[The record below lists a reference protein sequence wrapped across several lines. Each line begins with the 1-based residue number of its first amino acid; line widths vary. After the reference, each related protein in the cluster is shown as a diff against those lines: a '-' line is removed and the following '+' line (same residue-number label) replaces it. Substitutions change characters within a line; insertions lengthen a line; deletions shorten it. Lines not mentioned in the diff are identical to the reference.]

1 MRTTVNIFDATPVTT
16 KRMGCKATKA
26 VRSRL
31 FVERPR
37 PTDPSVGF
45 CRIPTR
51 SGPTDRPTAARS
63 AAKIRVGPTDRPTR
77 PRAARRKI
85 DGRDRPTDRPCRAQ
99 RGAKFTVGTDR
110 PTDPKQLDQVGRSAP
125 TDRPTRYPPRGR
137 STNNLLRTANPKM
150 QYLNFDVRADRECNL
165 FHSSSA
171 TRMAPHVEITVGYV
185 SKLSSLQ
192 SMEVSLPAPLCHWHY
207 CTLNSTLLAVA

>member
-1 MRTTVNIFDATPVTT
+1 M
-16 KRMGCKATKA
+16 
-26 VRSRL
+26 

-63 AAKIRVGPTDRPTR
+63 AAKIRVGPIDRPTR

-85 DGRDRPTDRPCRAQ
+85 DGRDRPTDRPGRAQ

-110 PTDPKQLDQVGRSAP
+110 PTDPKQLRGKLHHDGQNDAMVNGR
-125 TDRPTRYPPRGR
+125 TG
-137 STNNLLRTANPKM
+137 N
-150 QYLNFDVRADRECNL
+150 CNG
-165 FHSSSA
+165 
-171 TRMAPHVEITVGYV
+171 TVFQT
-185 SKLSSLQ
+185 Q
-192 SMEVSLPAPLCHWHY
+192 SMRCNQGYGTYAKSNVRMSAMFSTSLGYRYKAGIEWRGMRATQQSAAEVLRAHLESHPSV
-207 CTLNSTLLAVA
+207 TRLNDLVGTLL

>member
-1 MRTTVNIFDATPVTT
+1 MHGYLYIIA
-16 KRMGCKATKA
+16 KSAMA

-63 AAKIRVGPTDRPTR
+63 AAKIRVGPIDRPTR

-110 PTDPKQLDQVGRSAP
+110 PTDPTQLRGKLHHDGQNDAMVNGR
-125 TDRPTRYPPRGR
+125 TG
-137 STNNLLRTANPKM
+137 N
-150 QYLNFDVRADRECNL
+150 CNG
-165 FHSSSA
+165 
-171 TRMAPHVEITVGYV
+171 TVFQT
-185 SKLSSLQ
+185 Q
-192 SMEVSLPAPLCHWHY
+192 SMRCNQGYGNVVTSGTRHRVRSLEGCSEEDRAR
-207 CTLNSTLLAVA
+207 VA

>member
-1 MRTTVNIFDATPVTT
+1 MRIWLNTNSELNVRWRQILTLNYSSLDIPV
-16 KRMGCKATKA
+16 RA

-51 SGPTDRPTAARS
+51 SGPTDRPTVARS
-63 AAKIRVGPTDRPTR
+63 AAKIRVGPIDRPTR

-137 STNNLLRTANPKM
+137 STNNLLRTALRQFRWLAFPW
-150 QYLNFDVRADRECNL
+150 
-165 FHSSSA
+165 
-171 TRMAPHVEITVGYV
+171 
-185 SKLSSLQ
+185 
-192 SMEVSLPAPLCHWHY
+192 PA
-207 CTLNSTLLAVA
+207 

>member
-1 MRTTVNIFDATPVTT
+1 M
-16 KRMGCKATKA
+16 
-26 VRSRL
+26 

-63 AAKIRVGPTDRPTR
+63 AAKIRVGPIDRPTR

-110 PTDPKQLDQVGRSAP
+110 PTDPKQLRGKLHHDGCTVLGTDRRSRAQYAVRQNITIGSDRPTDPAVRSAAKNRRSGP
-125 TDRPTRYPPRGR
+125 TDRPTWPRAARRKFGSDR
-137 STNNLLRTANPKM
+137 STDRPG
-150 QYLNFDVRADRECNL
+150 RAQRGEK
-165 FHSSSA
+165 S
-171 TRMAPHVEITVGYV
+171 TVGTDRPTDPAAR
-185 SKLSSLQ
+185 SAAQNLRSGPTERPTQNSLIR
-192 SMEVSLPAPLCHWHY
+192 
-207 CTLNSTLLAVA
+207 